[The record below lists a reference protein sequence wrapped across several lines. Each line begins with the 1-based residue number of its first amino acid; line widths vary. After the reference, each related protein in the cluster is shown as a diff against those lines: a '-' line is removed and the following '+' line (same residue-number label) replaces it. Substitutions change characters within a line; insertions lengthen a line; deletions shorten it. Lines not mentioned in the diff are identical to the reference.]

1 MKIEEL
7 ETTDVKINKTEQNID
22 ELLEI
27 REPFLNKCGTT
38 LISGRCGSG
47 KSTLLY
53 SIFSGKGKARVY
65 RNVFDEI
72 HFITPA
78 AVMNSE
84 CAHPFKTHCPDRLY
98 HHLNA
103 EVLAKV
109 VEDATRVKDAGGN
122 SCLCIDDMS
131 EFYKDKSIEQLLKT
145 LIYKHRHLRLNIVLT
160 SLNLKSVPKNL
171 RNLIDLYVIFKPS
184 NIEIESFND
193 DVFQLSRDNLKQLV
207 TYTFSKPYD
216 FLAYNQKSNTFYK
229 NMTKLKLEE

>member
-7 ETTDVKINKTEQNID
+7 ETSDIKINKTQQNID
-22 ELLEI
+22 ELLDI
-27 REPFLNKCGTT
+27 KEPFLNRCGTT

-53 SIFSGKGKARVY
+53 SMFSGKGKARVY

-72 HFITPA
+72 HFITPE

-84 CAHPFKTHCPDRLY
+84 CNHPFQNHNPDRLY

-103 EVLAKV
+103 EVLAKIV
-109 VEDATRVKDAGGN
+109 DDCMTAKEEGKN
-122 SCLCIDDMS
+122 SCLVIDDMS
-131 EFYKDKSIEQLLKT
+131 EFYKDKSIEQLLRT
-145 LIYKHRHLRLNIVLT
+145 LIYKHRHLRLNIVLS

-193 DVFQLSRDNLKQLV
+193 DVFQLSRDDLKQLV
-207 TYTFSKPYD
+207 AYVFEKPYD
-216 FLAYNQKSNTFYK
+216 FLAYNQKTNTFYK
-229 NMTKLKLEE
+229 NMTKLKLL